1 MELMV
6 PGGWQHPKS
15 LGHPLQHPWG
25 FSKQER
31 RWPGVPMDPP
41 PVPRTG
47 AQCQQT
53 PARTPLLFT
62 LLLRVRVRV
71 HQALFAA
78 RVLIFILAPILF
90 LAAALVLLLL
100 LLLRAECLTSARSGA
115 LPFPPCSPPFL
126 QT

>member
-1 MELMV
+1 MLGRGST
-6 PGGWQHPKS
+6 PTSP
-15 LGHPLQHPWG
+15 GHPLQHPWG

-41 PVPRTG
+41 PPFP

-53 PARTPLLFT
+53 PARTPPVFT

-78 RVLIFILAPILF
+78 RVLVFVLAPILF

-100 LLLRAECLTSARSGA
+100 LLLRAERLTSACSVA
-115 LPFPPCSPPFL
+115 LPFSPPSPPFL